1 MQLLFRR
8 KHCICYNYKHSSVRL
23 PRPIN
28 RLMNELIKSH
38 DNAKSNSRFQMH
50 FYYSSANS
58 EHNDAYDNY

>member
-1 MQLLFRR
+1 
-8 KHCICYNYKHSSVRL
+8 
-23 PRPIN
+23 
-28 RLMNELIKSH
+28 MNELIKSH